1 MKQTRLSFCREE
13 TGGILHWKHYPVYCS
28 HLNSLQERVFIVSCL
43 GIALDHIILLLR
55 VVSEGKGGCLS
66 RQPPPPGTLYITI
79 GMSTASCSQNCESEV
94 DGTFVW
100 SSC

>member
-66 RQPPPPGTLYITI
+66 RQPPPPWNFVHHNWHEHCFLF
-79 GMSTASCSQNCESEV
+79 SEL
-94 DGTFVW
+94 
-100 SSC
+100 